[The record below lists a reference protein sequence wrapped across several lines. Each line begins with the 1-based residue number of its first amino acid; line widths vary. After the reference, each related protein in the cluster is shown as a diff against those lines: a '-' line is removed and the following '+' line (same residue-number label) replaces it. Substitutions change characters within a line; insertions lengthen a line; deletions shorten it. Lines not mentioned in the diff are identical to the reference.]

1 MASPVQFRSERKAAR
16 LHDPRHA
23 FALRTVESE
32 IRWDPLTGDSGRI
45 CHFAFNSAAPADLAS
60 LVETSAA
67 GCPFCG
73 DKVNTATPT
82 FAGDEIPEG
91 RLRHGEAVLF
101 PNLFPYDDVSAV
113 AVVSKRHFLPMDD
126 MPEQVVI
133 DGFGVARTFFERC
146 DPGATPRWSI
156 VNWNYMPPSG
166 GSQIH
171 PHMQVVYTGNPGNA
185 ILRQQAAERDWRARH
200 LRPYAAMLVEAE
212 HAAADRW
219 IGEIDGVIFLA
230 PYVPAGLL
238 GDVTAV
244 FSHTATLADLNS
256 TKIEAFARG
265 LRRLLCGF
273 AAKGLW
279 SFNLVLFPAP
289 ADADASTHWL
299 AARIVPR
306 LYINPAL
313 HVTDVAYMP
322 LLLEERFAMTWPEET
337 AAHLRPYLRGENAGG
352 SAGPRPAAT

>member
-1 MASPVQFRSERKAAR
+1 MASPIEFRRERKAAR
-16 LHDPRHA
+16 LHDPRHD

-45 CHFAFNSAAPADLAS
+45 CHFAFNSTPPADLDD
-60 LVETSAA
+60 LVAASAA
-67 GCPFCG
+67 TCPFCG
-73 DKVNTATPT
+73 DKVNTVTPT

-113 AVVSKRHFLPMDD
+113 AVVSQTHFLPMDD
-126 MPEQVVI
+126 VPEQAVV
-133 DGFGVARTFFERC
+133 DGLGVARAFFDRC
-146 DPGATPRWSI
+146 GPDAAPRWSI

-171 PHMQVVYTGNPGNA
+171 PHMQVVHTGTPGNA
-185 ILRQQAAERDWRARH
+185 ILRQQAAERAWRGEFG
-200 LRPYAAMLVEAE
+200 RPYAAQLIEAE
-212 HAAADRW
+212 HAAGERW
-219 IGEIDGVIFLA
+219 IGEIDGVAFIA
-230 PYVPAGLL
+230 PFVPTGVL
-238 GDVTAV
+238 GDVTAI
-244 FSHTATLADLNS
+244 FPHAATIADLDQTRIS
-256 TKIEAFARG
+256 AFARG
-265 LRRLLCGF
+265 LRRVLRGF

-289 ADADASTHWL
+289 VGADASTHWL

-322 LLLEERFAMTWPEET
+322 LLLDERFAMTWPEET
-337 AAHLRPYLRGENAGG
+337 AEHLRPFVRDDA
-352 SAGPRPAAT
+352 AATGPGPHPAAA